1 MNRLF
6 ASIALA
12 IICTMGIPAI
22 ASAVGL
28 EVALGGWYQS
38 PSGTLG
44 LEDNFGFIDPV
55 DLESTLNFDEEAG
68 FIGRAKL
75 DLPFVPNI
83 YVMATPMEFEG
94 DGSQSF
100 TFGDLSVNGD
110 FSSKL
115 TLDHYDVALY
125 YGIPLLETTTLN
137 MLNIELGIN
146 VRIFDFE
153 ARVAEKNTGL
163 EESESFTVPI
173 PMVYAAVMFR
183 PLEALNFEVE
193 GRGIS
198 FGDDSSFSLI
208 GRVRWNTFGPLFITG
223 GYRYDDYD
231 IDEEGI
237 RVDADFS
244 GPFAEAGFSF

>member
-1 MNRLF
+1 MKRLYF
-6 ASIALA
+6 GLALGLLCA
-12 IICTMGIPAI
+12 LTIPAT

-28 EVALGGWYQS
+28 EVALGGWIQS

-44 LEDNFGFIDPV
+44 LDITGAEDIL
-55 DLESTLNFDEEAG
+55 DLESDLNYDDETG

-75 DLPFVPNI
+75 DLPFLPNV

-94 DGSQSF
+94 DGSKNF
-100 TFGDLSVNGD
+100 DFGDITVTGE

-115 TLDHYDVALY
+115 TMDNYDVALY
-125 YGIPLLETTTLN
+125 YGIPLLETATLN
-137 MLNIELGIN
+137 MLSIELGLN
-146 VRIFDFE
+146 LRIFDFDAQVVNE
-153 ARVAEKNTGL
+153 LTGIK
-163 EESESFTVPI
+163 ESESFTVPV

-198 FGDDSSFSLI
+198 FGDDKSYSLI
-208 GRVRWNTFGPLFITG
+208 GRVRWNAFGPLFVTG
-223 GYRYDDYD
+223 GYRYDDHD

-237 RVDADFS
+237 LIDADFS